1 MSDHRS
7 DRVWLA
13 NDTARCEPSAPG
25 QAAHRCA
32 RYLAALPQFNAW
44 LEDFSLREQGCT
56 PLCQGFTKPERQQ
69 MAKPAPRVFGGF

>member
-13 NDTARCEPSAPG
+13 NDTARCEPSAIG

-32 RYLAALPQFNAW
+32 RYLAAAPAQYAVFA
-44 LEDFSLREQGCT
+44 DFSIQAAGCT
-56 PLCQGFTKPERQQ
+56 PLCDGFMRPESRTV
-69 MAKPAPRVFGGF
+69 MPTAPRVFKGF